1 MRLRQKNKILNCMV
15 ISECFAQLTNKLFS
29 SSLLPFLLLFIVYS
43 LQPLIW
49 VMEFVDEGASTADC
63 ISSKLRNSRRSWRER
78 ESCKMI
84 CERVQSTK
92 YRVQTCKMICE
103 KRDVVLLLHR
113 SSADTS
119 LCYRATQS
127 SEALIMHCGTVRWCQ
142 ILALSAILVC
152 HRTVYTQECIAVV
165 HQRVICL
172 ALLYTL
178 PLSTAL

>member
-1 MRLRQKNKILNCMV
+1 MFCSVHKQAFFVLIFFILCP
-15 ISECFAQLTNKLFS
+15 T
-29 SSLLPFLLLFIVYS
+29 P
-43 LQPLIW
+43 IW
-49 VMEFVDEGASTADC
+49 VMEFVDEGASTDC

-92 YRVQTCKMICE
+92 YRVEICKMICE
-103 KRDVVLLLHR
+103 KRDVVLLPHR

-127 SEALIMHCGTVRWCQ
+127 SEAFIMHCGTVRWCQ

>member
-1 MRLRQKNKILNCMV
+1 MLCSVHKQAFFVLIFFILCP
-15 ISECFAQLTNKLFS
+15 T
-29 SSLLPFLLLFIVYS
+29 P
-43 LQPLIW
+43 IW
-49 VMEFVDEGASTADC
+49 VMEFVDEGASTEC

-92 YRVQTCKMICE
+92 YRVQTCNMICE
-103 KRDVVLLLHR
+103 KRDVVLLPHR

-119 LCYRATQS
+119 LCYRATRS

-142 ILALSAILVC
+142 IFALSAILVC
-152 HRTVYTQECIAVV
+152 HRILYTQECIAVV

-172 ALLYTL
+172 ALCTL
-178 PLSTAL
+178 PLNTAL

>member
-1 MRLRQKNKILNCMV
+1 MV

-29 SSLLPFLLLFIVYS
+29 SSLLLFLLLIFIVYS

-49 VMEFVDEGASTADC
+49 VLEFVDEGASTADC

-142 ILALSAILVC
+142 IFALSAILVC
-152 HRTVYTQECIAVV
+152 HRILYTQECIAVV

-172 ALLYTL
+172 ALCTL
-178 PLSTAL
+178 PLNTAL

>member
-1 MRLRQKNKILNCMV
+1 MLCSVHKQAFFVLIFFILCP
-15 ISECFAQLTNKLFS
+15 T
-29 SSLLPFLLLFIVYS
+29 P
-43 LQPLIW
+43 IW

-127 SEALIMHCGTVRWCQ
+127 SEAFIMHCGTVRWCQ
-142 ILALSAILVC
+142 IFALSAILVC
-152 HRTVYTQECIAVV
+152 HRIVYTHYSGVHSSSMPEC
-165 HQRVICL
+165 HMS
-172 ALLYTL
+172 
-178 PLSTAL
+178 STAVYTPPQHSPVTIIQSNPE